1 MCSDVIEVAFLFRLT
16 LKAQVAE
23 PILDFISFPEAFVLE
38 SLFGLFW
45 DLVALEGALQTM
57 RR

>member
-1 MCSDVIEVAFLFRLT
+1 MCSDVIEVAFLFILT

-23 PILDFISFPEAFVLE
+23 PILDFISFPDPFVLE

-45 DLVALEGALQTM
+45 DLVALE
-57 RR
+57 